1 MWYDDRHMEVPAH
14 SPIAVICAL
23 EDELTHLRAALGSA
37 REEWRAGRRYW
48 HAEIDGR
55 PLVLALCGIGML
67 GAAAVTEALI
77 ALHSP
82 AAVLNYGC
90 SGAHR
95 PELLPGDLV
104 LGERVVAYD
113 SVRVDP
119 DGAER
124 YAGMRYLKA
133 GEQLKALYLEAAPH
147 LLAAARRAAAALE
160 DTHEPWPPASGWPPS
175 IAHRAPRGFAG
186 TVASADRWNR
196 AGERIQALAAR
207 HGSLCED
214 MEAAAIALTCAS
226 HDVPFLT
233 IKDISNNEL
242 QLLTESGASLA
253 ETAEG
258 QLGRRAAALTLATLR
273 ELLGARSVPVRG
285 PDPERV

>member
-1 MWYDDRHMEVPAH
+1 MRQQIDSDA
-14 SPIAVICAL
+14 PIAVVCAI
-23 EDELTHLRAALGSA
+23 EAELMHIRATLGEGQ
-37 REEWRAGRRYW
+37 EEWRTGRRY
-48 HAEIDGR
+48 ESTTVEGR
-55 PLVLALCGIGML
+55 PVVLVRCGIGML
-67 GAAAVTEALI
+67 SAAAATEALI
-77 ALHSP
+77 THYSP
-82 AAVLNYGC
+82 SAILNYGC

-95 PELLPGDLV
+95 PEVLPGDLV

-113 SVRVDP
+113 SVRMDP

-147 LLAAARRAAAALE
+147 LLAAARRAAAAME
-160 DTHEPWPPASGWPPS
+160 GAHEPWPPASGWPPA
-175 IAHRAPRGFAG
+175 IAHRAPRLFAG

-196 AGERIQALAAR
+196 AGDRIQALAAQ

-226 HDVPFLT
+226 HHVPFLT

-242 QLLTESGASLA
+242 QLLTESGASLTR
-253 ETAEG
+253 TASG

-273 ELLGARSVPVRG
+273 ELPL
-285 PDPERV
+285 PDAPPQ